1 MRRIGAALAVAAL
14 ASMAGAVLAAQSTET
29 ARPWVSQLYP
39 YAYYSS
45 VDGFWLAG
53 HIAWYSPMGFTARP
67 EPNFANIR
75 MDAGASTQGSYLIVA
90 DAQAPAYWDGWRA
103 GLTFTAARA
112 NRLGY
117 YGQGN
122 NAPYDPDSITPANPY
137 FFRVSRTSQTA
148 RLTVQRRLIGPVRVL
163 GGATVERT
171 DFRTLPG
178 ESRFR
183 QDLASGVVDS
193 ATVPFTD
200 YVVRGG
206 LVVDSRD
213 QEVDPHRGVFAEA
226 LVANGRGYT
235 RTTAQARV
243 YLHPLEKLI
252 LAGRVGIERM
262 TGSPPAA
269 AQLSM
274 ESSDGPFIAVGGYRS
289 LRGYYDARFVG
300 SGKLVGGV
308 EARYG
313 LLWAPRLMELKL
325 VAFYDVGRV
334 FGPGERARLTGDG
347 LHSAAGGEVALAL
360 FRNTL
365 FVLGFGKSAE
375 GTQLLFGT
383 TWSY

>member
-1 MRRIGAALAVAAL
+1 MRRSGAALALAAL
-14 ASMAGAVLAAQSTET
+14 APAALAAQGAET
-29 ARPWVSQLYP
+29 APRPWVSQFYP

-45 VDGFWLAG
+45 VDGVWLAG
-53 HIAWYSPMGFTARP
+53 HVAWYSPMGFTQRP

-75 MDAGASTQGSYLIVA
+75 LDAAASTQGSYLIVA

-103 GLTFTAARA
+103 GLTLTAARG

-122 NAPYDPDSITPANPY
+122 NALYDPDSITPASPY
-137 FFRVSRTSQTA
+137 FYRVSRTSQAA
-148 RLTVQRRLIGPVRVL
+148 RLTVQRRVIGPLRVL

-178 ESRFR
+178 QSRFR

-193 ATVPFTD
+193 ATVPFND

-206 LVVDSRD
+206 LIVDWRD

-226 LVANGRGYT
+226 LIAGGRGYT

-243 YLHPLEKLI
+243 YAHPLEKMM
-252 LAGRVGIERM
+252 LAGRVGIESM
-262 TGSPPAA
+262 TGTPPAA
-269 AQLSM
+269 AQLTM
-274 ESSDGPFIAVGGYRS
+274 ESSEGPMIALGGYRT
-289 LRGYYDARFVG
+289 LRGYYDARWVG
-300 SGKLVGGV
+300 LGKLVGGV
-308 EARYG
+308 EARYA

-334 FGPGERARLTGDG
+334 FAAGERARFTGDG

-365 FVLGFGKSAE
+365 FVLGFGKGSE